1 MLWMNFSDQLL
12 CGKLQGGSF
21 FFMRC
26 VKPEIHCIQERKN
39 INIITCYMEKR
50 PDQRSS
56 FFKKLP
62 FSLEIFTNNIAE
74 LVVDNAF
81 SEELSAKCFQL
92 LFN

>member
-1 MLWMNFSDQLL
+1 MSWMNFSDQLL
-12 CGKLQGGSF
+12 CRKLQGGSF

-26 VKPEIHCIQERKN
+26 VKPEIHSIQEKKN

-50 PDQRSS
+50 PDQRSI
-56 FFKKLP
+56 FLKKLP

-92 LFN
+92 LLN